1 MKKIVFLSQM
11 GFVGQI
17 PRTHP
22 NMRVEF
28 AQMCA
33 LQADHYP
40 LLSVNQIQTKY
51 DVAVLLIP
59 KTPTDRDALYNIDIV
74 SEARKI
80 ADKVVFMQEGPSWIY
95 QDLPV
100 HQQIWHYNLLTS
112 VDGILSENETDI
124 PYFKG
129 INPKVPIQDIPSL
142 MIEDSVLN
150 ARLIEKQDKVMI
162 GGNFTRWYGGFDSYV
177 IATEFDLPI
186 YCPSMGRKQPNEE
199 QLVTHL
205 PYLQWNEWIS
215 ALAEF
220 KYAIHL
226 MPTIAAGTFAMNCG
240 FLGVPCIGYN
250 EADTQRKIHPKLSVD
265 LGDLESARKLAIE
278 LKNNKS
284 FYKECSIDAR
294 GNYRNLISEAQFLS
308 KMENYFNQLCKN

>member
-1 MKKIVFLSQM
+1 MKKIVYLSQM
-11 GFVGQI
+11 NFTGKV
-17 PRTHP
+17 PRTHN

-33 LQADHYP
+33 LQADHYS
-40 LLSVNQIQTKY
+40 LFDINNIQIKY
-51 DVAVLLIP
+51 DIAILLIP
-59 KTPTDRDALYNIDIV
+59 KTSSDRDALYNIDIV
-74 SEARKI
+74 NEARKI
-80 ADKVVFMQEGPSWIY
+80 ADKVVFMQEGPNWIH

-112 VDGILSENETDI
+112 VDGILTENETDVS
-124 PYFKG
+124 YFKG
-129 INPKVPIQDIPSL
+129 INPKVPIQDMPSL
-142 MIEDSVLN
+142 MIEDNVLN
-150 ARLIEKQDKVMI
+150 ARLIEKQDKIII

-205 PYLQWNEWIS
+205 PYLQWNEWIY

-240 FLGVPCIGYN
+240 FLSIPCIGYKD
-250 EADTQRKIHPKLSVD
+250 ADTQRKIHPKLSID
-265 LGDLESARKLAIE
+265 IGDLETARKLAIE
-278 LKNNKS
+278 LKNNES

-294 GNYRNLISEAQFLS
+294 DNYRNLISENQFLI
-308 KMENYFNQLCKN
+308 KMEDYFNKL

>member
-11 GFVGQI
+11 GFTGQV
-17 PRTHP
+17 PRTHL

-33 LQADHYP
+33 LQADHYS
-40 LLSVNQIQTKY
+40 LLSINQIQTKY
-51 DVAVLLIP
+51 DIAVLLIP
-59 KTPTDRDALYNIDIV
+59 KTPTDRDTLYNIDIV

-124 PYFKG
+124 SYFKG
-129 INPKVPIQDIPSL
+129 INPKILIQDIPSL

-150 ARLIEKQDKVMI
+150 SRLIEKQDKVMI

-177 IATEFDLPI
+177 IATEFNLPV

-205 PYLQWNEWIS
+205 PYLQWNEWIN

-240 FLGVPCIGYN
+240 FLSIPCIGYN

-278 LKNNKS
+278 LKNNES

-308 KMENYFNQLCKN
+308 KMENYFNQLCKK